1 MFAKYSQ
8 ILLFCLLCNF
18 INCQNNSSNTTE
30 SNRTALINQ
39 YRNTCMITPMAFDLL
54 SSEQPDCRTLQ
65 KFNSTENDFYCCEV
79 EFQEKKNSSA
89 PRRRGCWGILTNYI
103 DNDRYEDMID
113 YLKRGKLDKLQQYSI
128 FLGRNASAQFAN
140 FITNNTKHN
149 VYKFDCFSKYI
160 SIKYYMIFALLYLL
174 FGTF

>member
-54 SSEQPDCRTLQ
+54 SSEQPDCRALQ
-65 KFNSTENDFYCCEV
+65 KFNSTENDFHCCEV
-79 EFQEKKNSSA
+79 EFQEKKNASA

-103 DNDRYEDMID
+103 DNDRYLDIID
-113 YLKRGKLDKLQQYSI
+113 WIERGKVDRFTTYSV
-128 FLGRNASAQFAN
+128 FLGKTAHLQKEN
-140 FITNNTKHN
+140 I
-149 VYKFDCFSKYI
+149 
-160 SIKYYMIFALLYLL
+160 
-174 FGTF
+174 